1 MLCKRRSL
9 FTMSEFIRRNFV
21 VHSKSFWM
29 CAMLKQKYKHN
40 LLDLSPRLIAM
51 HNVCPISGLYTDQS
65 ECERFIILS
74 TFCHESLRF
83 FDNFFRY
90 ILFFSPEW
98 KRCISVD
105 KIGENRLCQ
114 SLCTAFSMTH
124 THTQY
129 TTHMAKQPLWGLL
142 LAYTTHWKFLF
153 EVKIGLAKLL

>member
-1 MLCKRRSL
+1 MVDFENATIDNIYAGKLEKRQASERSQAHPNNCFNLDYRGNEEGTHKKREKTLCKRRSL

-65 ECERFIILS
+65 ECERFIILP

-83 FDNFFRY
+83 FDNFFLY
-90 ILFFSPEW
+90 ILFFYPNG
-98 KRCISVD
+98 SV
-105 KIGENRLCQ
+105 G
-114 SLCTAFSMTH
+114 
-124 THTQY
+124 
-129 TTHMAKQPLWGLL
+129 W
-142 LAYTTHWKFLF
+142 
-153 EVKIGLAKLL
+153 